1 MIYREKVFHATN
13 GNVAQLIY
21 KQKKE
26 KKYISLF
33 PKGDNLLEIF
43 IKFTKKKQLKIGVN

>member
-26 KKYISLF
+26 KKVHFSF
-33 PKGDNLLEIF
+33 PERRQF
-43 IKFTKKKQLKIGVN
+43 IGNFY